1 MAKDKDGN
9 DIAEDTQT
17 NGDDLSPTERKKFG
31 KFLDEF
37 LAEDDAT
44 PAPTPARTSP
54 GPGPAAAPASS
65 GGVDIEAAIN
75 RALDARSSK
84 TKDDEWRTGIEGAL
98 AELTTPKKKKWHQP
112 WTLFSGVL

>member
-9 DIAEDTQT
+9 DIVEDTQT

-44 PAPTPARTSP
+44 PTPTPARTSP

-84 TKDDEWRTGIEGAL
+84 TKDDEWRASIETRL
-98 AELTTPKKKKWHQP
+98 STMSLPKKKKWWQA
-112 WTLFSGVL
+112 WTLFDNG

>member
-9 DIAEDTQT
+9 EIVEDAPTG
-17 NGDDLSPTERKKFG
+17 GDDLSPQERKKFG

-44 PAPTPARTSP
+44 PTPKAPQQQQAQ
-54 GPGPAAAPASS
+54 PAASG

-75 RALDARSSK
+75 RALDARTSK
-84 TKDDEWRTGIEGAL
+84 SKDEEWRASIETRLGTMSL
-98 AELTTPKKKKWHQP
+98 PKKKKWWEA
-112 WTLFSGVL
+112 WTLFSG